1 MAARI
6 PAVEVAH
13 HCYRGGVGRPHR
25 KLGRAFDE
33 MRAELLVKAR
43 VRAFAEEIQVVT
55 GQRETGC
62 GDGAHGMS
70 FITTHSSDL
79 PQWLYF

>member
-13 HCYRGGVGRPHR
+13 HRHRGGVGRPHR
-25 KLGRAFDE
+25 ELGRAFDE

-43 VRAFAEEIQVVT
+43 VRAFAKEIQVVA
-55 GQRETGC
+55 G
-62 GDGAHGMS
+62 
-70 FITTHSSDL
+70 
-79 PQWLYF
+79 

>member
-1 MAARI
+1 LKSPTTATERALG
-6 PAVEVAH
+6 AH
-13 HCYRGGVGRPHR
+13 SRE
-25 KLGRAFDE
+25 LDRAFDE

-43 VRAFAEEIQVVT
+43 VRAFAERDKVVT
-55 GQRETGC
+55 GQRETGS